1 MRYTIASDS
10 VGLAIGPVVET
21 ANDVYEALIKARQM
35 YESGLA
41 GISMT
46 DRAGHKIEGDE
57 LLACLT
63 GKKTITPELGAV

>member
-1 MRYTIASDS
+1 VKGWRRIFMRYTIASDS

-46 DRAGHKIEGDE
+46 DRAGTKSR
-57 LLACLT
+57 AT
-63 GKKTITPELGAV
+63 SYWPA